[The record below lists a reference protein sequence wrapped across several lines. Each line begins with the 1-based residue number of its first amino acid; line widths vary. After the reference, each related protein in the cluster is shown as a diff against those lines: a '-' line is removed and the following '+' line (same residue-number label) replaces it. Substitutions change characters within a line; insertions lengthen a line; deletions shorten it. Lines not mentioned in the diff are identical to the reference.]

1 MGTSF
6 DAWWA
11 ENSLSGGAILQ
22 AEARR
27 AWNAQQLEIDELNRE
42 NRMLVRR
49 IHMIVSHLT
58 SYATSIKDLT
68 P

>member
-1 MGTSF
+1 MSTSF
-6 DAWWA
+6 DTWWA
-11 ENSLSGGAILQ
+11 ENARSGGAILQ

-27 AWNAQQLEIDELNRE
+27 AWDAQQQEIDELNRE